1 LNQCSQGD
9 RAQKAHPITSALKKT
24 KSAAQLT
31 TFITRVAACRVHAQI
46 TGGLI
51 TVLQEHIVLTAA
63 SKLSPGGRLRF
74 NHFNILVL

>member
-31 TFITRVAACRVHAQI
+31 TFITRNCKCC
-46 TGGLI
+46 
-51 TVLQEHIVLTAA
+51 
-63 SKLSPGGRLRF
+63 SLSRSCTDNRWF
-74 NHFNILVL
+74 NHSFARAHRVNCGQQT